1 MKKWLVTPVAA
12 MMLIGLGACNNASD
26 EAVVKTKA
34 GDITKEEL
42 YNEMKD
48 RQGDQVVRE
57 LVYEKVLSDKYKVS
71 DKDVNKKVKEL
82 KSELGDNYQTAL
94 AQYGYKDEADLKKS
108 LKLSMLQEK
117 AALKTVK
124 ASDAEVKKYYDEE
137 YKTDIKARH
146 ILVKDEKTAKDVK
159 KKLEAGD
166 KFEDL
171 AKKYSTDE
179 GTKAKGGDLGWFGAG
194 KMLPAFEEAAY
205 KLDVNQISDPVKTDY
220 GYHIIQVTD
229 KKKKEPFEKVKD
241 EMEYQVKLSKLDNEK
256 VQAAVNKEIKAAD
269 IKVEDK
275 DFKDMFK

>member
-94 AQYGYKDEADLKKS
+94 AQYGYKDESDLKKS